1 MKHIVTDVAVIGGGA
16 AGLTAANSC
25 RKKGWDVIVLE
36 REENPGGVLL
46 QCIHNGF
53 GIHYFGEELT
63 GPEYAGKLLAEAEKL
78 GVKIASNAT
87 VMKMEELLPEKHL
100 LTVYS
105 GKEGVLKVE
114 AKSVI
119 LAMGCR
125 ERARGNLG
133 IPGSRPAGIFSAGT
147 AQKMLNS
154 DGILPGREAVIV
166 GSGDI
171 GLIMARR
178 LSWCGIK
185 VKAVIEI
192 MPYPA
197 GLSRN
202 IAQCL
207 EDFSIPLYLGS
218 TVTAIHGKTRVEG
231 VSFSPLS
238 DGKPDLEKEE
248 FIPCDTL
255 LFSVGLVPENELSR
269 EYGIKLNPVTGGA
282 FVNGEFMTSRK
293 GVFSCGNVLHVHDLV
308 DFVSM
313 EAQEAAESVNEFL
326 LGKISSSHDLEV
338 ESSGNLRY
346 IIPNSFSAGKKRR
359 FTMRAKT
366 PMDKGRLK
374 VFCNGELLA
383 EKSFRYVKP
392 AEMIAFELPGEV
404 TSSLPAGSRIT
415 FTME

>member
-1 MKHIVTDVAVIGGGA
+1 MKEVNFDTAIIGGGA
-16 AGLTAANSC
+16 AGLTAGIAC
-25 RKKGWDVIVLE
+25 KKKGWKTLILE
-36 REENPGGVLL
+36 REEAPGGVLM

-53 GIHYFGEELT
+53 GIHYFKEELT
-63 GPEYAGKLLAEAEKL
+63 GPEYAGRLLEEAETL
-78 GVKIASNAT
+78 GVEIALSST
-87 VMKMEELLPEKHL
+87 VMKMEKEPDGELL

-105 GKEGVLKVE
+105 GKDGVVKVH

-147 AQKMLNS
+147 AQKMLNC
-154 DGILPGREAVIV
+154 DGILPGKEAVIV

-178 LSWCGIK
+178 LSWCDVK

-207 EDFSIPLYLGS
+207 EDFSIPLYLGR
-218 TVTAIHGKTRVEG
+218 TVTNIHGKERVEG
-231 VSFSPLS
+231 VSFAPLV
-238 DGKPDLEKEE
+238 DGKADLSREE
-248 FIPCDTL
+248 TIPCDTL

-269 EYGIKLNPVTGGA
+269 ECGIELSPVTGGA
-282 FVNGEFMTSRK
+282 IVNGEYMTSME

-313 EAQEAAESVNEFL
+313 EAEAAAESADKYL
-326 LGKISSSHDLEV
+326 QGKTSSSPVLEV

-346 IIPNSFSAGKKRR
+346 IIPSSFRAGECQR
-359 FTMRAKT
+359 FTMRAKA
-366 PMDKGRLK
+366 PADKGVLK
-374 VFCNGELLA
+374 VFSNGELLA
-383 EKSFRYVKP
+383 ERSFRYVKP
-392 AEMIAFELPGEV
+392 AEMIAYELSGEL
-404 TSSLPAGSRIT
+404 TETLSSGNKIT